1 MALIAMDEN
10 TELGLC
16 AQMYKELAQY
26 MAPKRKAVEVT
37 GEVDQ
42 SFIDTIREASARYKI
57 LSHNA

>member
-1 MALIAMDEN
+1 MALIAVDEN

-37 GEVDQ
+37 GKLDQ
-42 SFIDTIREASARYKI
+42 SFIDTIRRRARARY
-57 LSHNA
+57 

>member
-1 MALIAMDEN
+1 MALIAVDEN

-37 GEVDQ
+37 GKLDQ
-42 SFIDTIREASARYKI
+42 SFIDTIRRRARRKI